1 MILFALGNGG
11 KKKFLLLKAL
21 GHINEK
27 KKKKK
32 RERETI
38 RTIIKELTFL
48 SLKSQKRGKLWNFL
62 KKYLN
67 K

>member
-1 MILFALGNGG
+1 MT
-11 KKKFLLLKAL
+11 
-21 GHINEK
+21 K

-67 K
+67 KYWTKLSKFGERYKFIAVRI